1 MLAVTGTVIASGT
14 PCPQAKAPPANS
26 AGWKS
31 TRKLAQQAPQ
41 DWQGE
46 AEACWVMDSASTE
59 IDHDTMQV
67 VTGGEVFLFEGRH
80 RLANRLANRLPRFAV
95 SRPAGGLRDG

>member
-1 MLAVTGTVIASGT
+1 MLHATAWPIFPASATQRGSALSVPHRRTMLAVTGRVIASGT

-26 AGWKS
+26 ARWKS

-46 AEACWVMDSASTE
+46 AEACCVMVSASSE
-59 IDHDTMQV
+59 IDHDAMQV
-67 VTGGEVFLFEGRH
+67 V
-80 RLANRLANRLPRFAV
+80 
-95 SRPAGGLRDG
+95 AGGTVC